1 MSAASWGLAVALAL
15 ALAAAHL
22 LAARVGSLPDRTQT
36 ILASVGGGAAVAYV
50 FVHLL
55 PELASGGSEL
65 SDLPLAAYS
74 PTAITEAGLFL
85 TAMVGMVVFFTLDVR
100 TEEVRSS
107 TQASYRAHLVTFG
120 SISLIYAYTMPSLV
134 TTGWDYALLFTV
146 VLGAHILLAD
156 RSLARAHP
164 ERFRHETRWFGVGA
178 VAIGLG
184 TAYLLPPV
192 QDITLG
198 VLTAFLG
205 GGLLMTTFREELPAA
220 SRTRLPWFIGGVT
233 VMAALLLS
241 ATVIGS

>member
-1 MSAASWGLAVALAL
+1 VTGHDTELELRQPVFSVGLKGVKEED
-15 ALAAAHL
+15 AAAVEAL
-22 LAARVGSLPDRTQT
+22 VLSTLEKLEKEGF
-36 ILASVGGGAAVAYV
+36 GA
-50 FVHLL
+50 
-55 PELASGGSEL
+55 
-65 SDLPLAAYS
+65 
-74 PTAITEAGLFL
+74 
-85 TAMVGMVVFFTLDVR
+85 
-100 TEEVRSS
+100 
-107 TQASYRAHLVTFG
+107 
-120 SISLIYAYTMPSLV
+120 
-134 TTGWDYALLFTV
+134 
-146 VLGAHILLAD
+146 
-156 RSLARAHP
+156 
-164 ERFRHETRWFGVGA
+164 GA